1 MRRAAPLLA
10 VVLGGCWLEKVTG
23 EPVPL
28 DPRFYEAVEATQGD
42 PGVGGGDAI
51 PFSDHDGAK
60 VVIRGTATS
69 PIEGPIEIDV
79 RTPDPTAEGGVKGH
93 GKVQLDGLGPFELE
107 VPSGL
112 GALELQAFQD
122 PDADGPGG
130 DDPFAQVS
138 LEIGTEDL
146 SDILFELVPGARGT
160 SGGPTHTEA
169 PPGAPGGNPGGGPAH
184 QEVPPG
190 SGAGP
195 EGPPMVGPDGQPPVG
210 PDGQPM
216 AGPDGQPPPG
226 EGAPAPGGMPPFV
239 GLTGGAVTLSGTLN
253 WPDAPAGALI
263 DLDLFRPSDTAGGGR
278 EMLGKLKVPVGAF
291 SFEAPEDFGLLVI
304 EAFIDIDGNGPGQGD
319 PMGSYAGN
327 PISIGTSDINGITI
341 DLTVTESGYMPGNEP
356 PPNDDLG
363 GL

>member
-1 MRRAAPLLA
+1 MRRATPLLV

-51 PFSDHDGAK
+51 PFSDHDGAT
-60 VVIRGTATS
+60 VMIRGTATS
-69 PIEGPIEIDV
+69 PMDGAIEIDV

-93 GKVQLDGLGPFELE
+93 GKVQLDGLGPFELQ

-112 GALELQAFQD
+112 GKLELQAFQD

-130 DDPFAQVS
+130 DDPFAQIS
-138 LEIGTEDL
+138 LDVGDEDL
-146 SDILFELVPGARGT
+146 EGVVFELVPGARGT
-160 SGGPTHTEA
+160 SGGPTHSEA
-169 PPGAPGGNPGGGPAH
+169 PPGAPGGDPGGGPVH
-184 QEVPPG
+184 QDVPPG
-190 SGAGP
+190 SG
-195 EGPPMVGPDGQPPVG
+195 E
-210 PDGQPM
+210 GQPM
-216 AGPDGQPPPG
+216 AGEGQPMAGSDEGQPPPG
-226 EGAPAPGGMPPFV
+226 EGSPSPGGMPPFV
-239 GLTGGAVTLSGTLN
+239 GLTNNSVTLSGTLI
-253 WPDAPAGALI
+253 WPDAPPGALI

-278 EMLGKLKVPVGAF
+278 EMLGKLKTPVGAF

-319 PMGSYAGN
+319 PMGTYSGN
-327 PISIGTSDINGITI
+327 PISIGTRDITGISI
-341 DLTVTESGYMPGNEP
+341 PLTVTESGYMPGNEP